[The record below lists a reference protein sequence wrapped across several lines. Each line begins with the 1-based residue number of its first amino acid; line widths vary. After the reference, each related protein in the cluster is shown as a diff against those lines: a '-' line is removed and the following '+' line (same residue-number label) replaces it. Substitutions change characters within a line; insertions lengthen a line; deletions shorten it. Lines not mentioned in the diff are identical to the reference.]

1 MTGPIIAITMAS
13 LLFAGKRFG
22 VSSNFQ
28 TLCTIGG
35 AGRLSDYFKFDW
47 RERKWNLAFV
57 LGSIFG
63 GALSGFVLRPEV
75 QVDLAETTVEKMK
88 EWGIASPGE
97 GLVPAELYGPEVWTD
112 PWSIFVLLLGG
123 FLVGF
128 GTRYADGC
136 TSGHAISGLCSLQ
149 LPSLIA
155 VVGFFAG
162 GLLATQFIL
171 PYLF

>member
-1 MTGPIIAITMAS
+1 MAM
-13 LLFAGKRFG
+13 LLLAGKRFG

-35 AGRLSDYFKFDW
+35 AQKWSDYFRLDW
-47 RERKWNLAFV
+47 RERKWNLAFAF
-57 LGSIFG
+57 GSILG
-63 GALSGFVLRPEV
+63 GALSGFFLRPHVNVE
-75 QVDLAETTVEKMK
+75 LAASTVEKMK
-88 EWGIASPGE
+88 EWGVSNPGE
-97 GLVPAELYGPEVWTD
+97 GLAPAELFGPEVWTN
-112 PWSIFVLLLGG
+112 PIALLTLLLGG
-123 FLVGF
+123 FFVGF

-155 VVGFFAG
+155 VVGFFVG

>member
-1 MTGPIIAITMAS
+1 MA
-13 LLFAGKRFG
+13 LLLYAGKRFG

-35 AGRLSDYFKFDW
+35 ASRLSDYFNIDW

-63 GALSGFVLRPEV
+63 GTVSAFFLRKDVEI
-75 QVDLAETTVEKMK
+75 DLAEATVADMEA
-88 EWGIASPGE
+88 WGIEAPGD
-97 GLVPAELYGPEVWTD
+97 GFAPQELFGPEVWTD
-112 PWSIFVLLLGG
+112 PWGIAILLVGG
-123 FLVGF
+123 FLVAF

-136 TSGHAISGLCSLQ
+136 TSGHAISGLSSLQ

-155 VVGFFAG
+155 VMGFFAG
-162 GLLATQFIL
+162 GLLATNFIL